1 VTIEDLRVVLA
12 GESPMVFTGSFV
24 QAQIPTAASTRR
36 LVAATGTPRPSR
48 AWVATSSLP
57 DR

>member
-1 VTIEDLRVVLA
+1 VTMEDLRVVLE
-12 GESPMVFTGSFV
+12 GSPPTVFTGSFV

-36 LVAATGTPRPSR
+36 LVAATGTARLSR

-57 DR
+57 DN